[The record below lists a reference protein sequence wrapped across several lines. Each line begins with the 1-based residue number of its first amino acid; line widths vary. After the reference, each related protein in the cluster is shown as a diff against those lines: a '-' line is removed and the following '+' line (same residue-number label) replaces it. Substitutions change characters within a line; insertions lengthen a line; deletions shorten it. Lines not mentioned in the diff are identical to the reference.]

1 MRARIVT
8 GESAG
13 THCFAPL
20 IPVHRDIR
28 CPYPQSRGPLQ
39 GDGQSHR
46 QGGTSTREM
55 GQDSKHAASKQRADP
70 REGKDISRQGVRD
83 ARAPIQLA
91 IDRLDQAAQH
101 RSRYHCAHSPVCAIC
116 WCSTPCWS
124 SPPSTWWPS
133 STTASTAPYC
143 ALVVSLCLSRSKP
156 CVMSQVECTSR
167 STPNISPCL
176 YFALPQERGNRYL
189 HRPKP

>member
-28 CPYPQSRGPLQ
+28 CPYPQSRGPMQ

-101 RSRYHCAHSPVCAIC
+101 RSRYV
-116 WCSTPCWS
+116 S
-124 SPPSTWWPS
+124 SPPRLFNL
-133 STTASTAPYC
+133 
-143 ALVVSLCLSRSKP
+143 LVLPTLYMVAKFDDSIYRTILCTR
-156 CVMSQVECTSR
+156 CVTVFV
-167 STPNISPCL
+167 P
-176 YFALPQERGNRYL
+176 
-189 HRPKP
+189 